1 MKRLVLALAVLGSLL
16 FAASA
21 SASDRNRDRIPDRWE
36 KKHDLSLQV
45 NQARRDQ
52 DDDGLRNRAEWRA
65 KTDPRNDDSDDDG
78 TDDADE
84 NAGTVTA
91 YADGVLTITLFA
103 GGEQV
108 TAAVTDDT
116 EIQCGC
122 DDRKGST
129 ASHDPGED
137 PRPEQGEDDEHG
149 HHGDRGHGEDD
160 EHHGGRHDDGD
171 DDGHHGDDDGKG
183 CDPDALAVGALVEE
197 ADLKLTADGKVWR
210 EIELR

>member
-1 MKRLVLALAVLGSLL
+1 MKRLVLALAVIGSLL
-16 FAASA
+16 FAAGA

-36 KKHDLSLQV
+36 KQHDLSLKV

-52 DDDGLRNRAEWRA
+52 DDDGLKNRAEWRA
-65 KTDPRNDDSDDDG
+65 KTDPRHADSDDDG
-78 TDDADE
+78 IDDADE

-91 YADGVLTITLFA
+91 YENGTLTITLFA

-108 TAAVTDDT
+108 TAAVTDET

-122 DDRKGST
+122 HDGAGAK
-129 ASHDPGED
+129 ASHDPGDD
-137 PRPEQGEDDEHG
+137 PQPEHGDDDEHG

-160 EHHGGRHDDGD
+160 EHHGGRHNGD
-171 DDGHHGDDDGKG
+171 DDGDHDDDGHG
-183 CDPDALAVGALVEE
+183 CDPDALAVGATVAE
-197 ADLKLTADGKVWR
+197 ADLKLTSAGKVWR